1 LDCAALGV
9 ALSGR
14 MGDAAHIIGYA
25 DSMFLARG
33 QRRSGNEARAHTRL
47 HNLLRQKLAPAELQ
61 RLLIDGAK
69 LTVEEVCKLAL
80 AHNV

>member
-1 LDCAALGV
+1 
-9 ALSGR
+9 